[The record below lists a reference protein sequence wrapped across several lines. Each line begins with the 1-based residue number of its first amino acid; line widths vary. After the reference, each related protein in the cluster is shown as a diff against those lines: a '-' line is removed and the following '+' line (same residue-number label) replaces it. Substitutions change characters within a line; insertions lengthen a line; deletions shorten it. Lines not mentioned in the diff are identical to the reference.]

1 VAVRRGDQARQ
12 RENCASV
19 CSRPVGVAV
28 LAFVPVIER
37 DLALA
42 PPRLDTEVTVR

>member
-1 VAVRRGDQARQ
+1 VVIRRGNVKIAPSL
-12 RENCASV
+12 CI
-19 CSRPVGVAV
+19 RPVGVAV
-28 LAFVPVIER
+28 LPFVPVIER